1 MAPYADHAPSSDAEQ
16 LANAPVSFLVACDF
30 KAPVLAIVAGHPA
43 VPSAAVPETAVN
55 EDGQS
60 LAAKGE
66 IRPAGKRQ
74 VPAPAG
80 DASSA
85 EDGCQF

>member
-55 EDGQS
+55 ENSEALVSKDEIGADGNS
-60 LAAKGE
+60 
-66 IRPAGKRQ
+66 RTS
-74 VPAPAG
+74 
-80 DASSA
+80 DA
-85 EDGCQF
+85 QR